1 MAAGSWCF
9 MLILFGCHIQYFRF
23 LLYAFDIEGFIV
35 VLEQFYVCK
44 AMDPDQGSSRSR
56 KHKFT
61 PRPPKPHAPKTQ
73 ADNKQDEDSSTPAR
87 LLSRRYE
94 NSARREPK
102 DERKSSVEVAFSPG
116 VSSTSLR
123 TYGTSKDVDNGTNSG
138 SPSKSFAKEQIR
150 SRRSSAATGD
160 QNDTSTIDVTDNT
173 INATARK
180 IKREYKEP
188 WDYTNSYY
196 PITLPLRKPNSGNPE
211 ILDEEEF
218 GEAATSSEY
227 DENAVNS
234 AAELKLLEKSEQH
247 KMFLF
252 QLPKN
257 LPSIV
262 GSNKEKGQIGTTAVS
277 GKAGALEELPSG
289 YMGKMQ
295 VYKSGAIKLKLGE
308 TLFDVSPGTKCGFA
322 QDVVAVNI
330 AQKHVCNLGEINNKV
345 VVVPDLDSI
354 DLRNTRGKN
363 D

>member
-1 MAAGSWCF
+1 
-9 MLILFGCHIQYFRF
+9 
-23 LLYAFDIEGFIV
+23 
-35 VLEQFYVCK
+35 
-44 AMDPDQGSSRSR
+44 MDPDQGSSRTR

-61 PRPPKPHAPKTQ
+61 PRPPKPHAPKTEK
-73 ADNKQDEDSSTPAR
+73 DDKQDEDSAPAR

-102 DERKSSVEVAFSPG
+102 VETKSSVEVAFSPG

-123 TYGTSKDVDNGTNSG
+123 TYGTSKAVDNGTNSG

-173 INATARK
+173 TNETARK

-218 GEAATSSEY
+218 GEAATSSKY

-234 AAELKLLEKSEQH
+234 AAELKLL
-247 KMFLF
+247 F
-252 QLPKN
+252 PKN
-257 LPSIV
+257 FPFNV
-262 GSNKEKGQIGTTAVS
+262 GSNKEKGQIGATTVS

-295 VYKSGAIKLKLGE
+295 IYKSGAIKLKLGE
-308 TLFDVSPGTKCGFA
+308 TLFDVSPGTKCGFS

-330 AQKHVCNLGEINNKV
+330 AQKQICNLGEVNHKV
-345 VVVPDLDSI
+345 VVVPELDSI
-354 DLRNTRGKN
+354 DQINAQGKN
-363 D
+363 Y

>member
-1 MAAGSWCF
+1 
-9 MLILFGCHIQYFRF
+9 
-23 LLYAFDIEGFIV
+23 
-35 VLEQFYVCK
+35 
-44 AMDPDQGSSRSR
+44 MDPDQGSSRTR

-61 PRPPKPHAPKTQ
+61 PRPPKPHAPKTEK
-73 ADNKQDEDSSTPAR
+73 DDKQDEDSAPAR

-102 DERKSSVEVAFSPG
+102 VETKSSVEVAFSPG

-123 TYGTSKDVDNGTNSG
+123 TYGTSKAVDNGTNSG

-173 INATARK
+173 TNETARK

-218 GEAATSSEY
+218 GEAATSSKY

-252 QLPKN
+252 QFPKN
-257 LPSIV
+257 FPFNV
-262 GSNKEKGQIGTTAVS
+262 GSNKEKGQIGATTVS

-295 VYKSGAIKLKLGE
+295 IYKSGAIKLKLGE
-308 TLFDVSPGTKCGFA
+308 TLFDVSPGTKCGFS

-330 AQKHVCNLGEINNKV
+330 AQKQICNLGEVNHKV
-345 VVVPDLDSI
+345 VVVPELDSI
-354 DLRNTRGKN
+354 DQINAQGKN
-363 D
+363 Y

>member
-1 MAAGSWCF
+1 
-9 MLILFGCHIQYFRF
+9 
-23 LLYAFDIEGFIV
+23 
-35 VLEQFYVCK
+35 
-44 AMDPDQGSSRSR
+44 MDPDQGSSRSR
-56 KHKFT
+56 KHKYT
-61 PRPPKPHAPKTQ
+61 PRPPKAHAPKNQ
-73 ADNKQDEDSSTPAR
+73 LDNKQDEDSTPAR

-102 DERKSSVEVAFSPG
+102 VERKSSVEVAFSPG
-116 VSSTSLR
+116 ISSTSLR
-123 TYGTSKDVDNGTNSG
+123 SYGTSKAIDNGTNSG
-138 SPSKSFAKEQIR
+138 SPSTYFSKEQIR
-150 SRRSSAATGD
+150 SRRSSAATED

-173 INATARK
+173 INASARK
-180 IKREYKEP
+180 FKREYKEP
-188 WDYTNSYY
+188 WDYNNSYY

-227 DENAVNS
+227 DENTVNS
-234 AAELKLLEKSEQH
+234 AAELELLEKSEQH

-257 LPSIV
+257 MPFNE
-262 GSNKEKGQIGTTAVS
+262 GKEKEQIRTTGS
-277 GKAGALEELPSG
+277 GKARALEELPSG

-308 TLFDVSPGTKCGFA
+308 ALFDLSPGTKCGFA
-322 QDVVAVNI
+322 QDIVAVNF
-330 AQKHVCNLGEINNKV
+330 AQKHICNLGEISNKV

-354 DLRNTRGKN
+354 DLRNTGGKN

>member
-1 MAAGSWCF
+1 
-9 MLILFGCHIQYFRF
+9 
-23 LLYAFDIEGFIV
+23 
-35 VLEQFYVCK
+35 
-44 AMDPDQGSSRSR
+44 MDPDQGSSRSR
-56 KHKFT
+56 KHKYT
-61 PRPPKPHAPKTQ
+61 PRPPKAHAPKNQ
-73 ADNKQDEDSSTPAR
+73 LDNKQDEDSTPAR

-102 DERKSSVEVAFSPG
+102 VERKSSVEVAFSPG
-116 VSSTSLR
+116 ISSTSLR
-123 TYGTSKDVDNGTNSG
+123 SYGTSKAIDNGTNSG
-138 SPSKSFAKEQIR
+138 SPSTYFSKEQIR
-150 SRRSSAATGD
+150 SRRSSAATED

-173 INATARK
+173 INASARK
-180 IKREYKEP
+180 FKREYKEP
-188 WDYTNSYY
+188 WDYNNSYY

-227 DENAVNS
+227 DENTVNS
-234 AAELKLLEKSEQH
+234 AAELELLKSEQH

-257 LPSIV
+257 MPFNE
-262 GSNKEKGQIGTTAVS
+262 GKEKEQIRTTGS
-277 GKAGALEELPSG
+277 GKARALEELPSG

-308 TLFDVSPGTKCGFA
+308 ALFDLSPGTKCGFA
-322 QDVVAVNI
+322 QDIVAVNF
-330 AQKHVCNLGEINNKV
+330 AQKHICNLGEISNKV

-354 DLRNTRGKN
+354 DLRNTGGKN